1 MTFAAESW
9 LSAAPVP
16 ARATLPA
23 FERDSVLLPGIGP
36 SDLITLDNGAGIR
49 ARVLA
54 FGAALIALEVP
65 DGDGGSGPV
74 VLGFGNPTRY
84 AEEHPCFGSTI
95 GRCAGRIAHGRFT
108 LDGVEYALEQNDGE
122 HHLHGGSAG
131 FHRQPFAAEP
141 FASGGACGVV
151 LSRVSEHGESGYPGR
166 VQLRVRYRLGRDAT
180 LRIDYAAVTDRPTIL
195 NLTHHSYFNLR
206 DGGASDVL
214 DHVLWIAGDR
224 TLAIDAAGIP
234 TGRIDPV
241 HATALDFETPRP
253 IGERIDALQAHRGYN
268 HCFLLPEPAA
278 PLQPQLAAR
287 LYEPVTRRALEL
299 WTTQPALQLYTG
311 NYLDGTLTGRGGTSY
326 RPYAGVCLETQH
338 PPDAPNQP
346 EFASVRL
353 DPGHHYAHCIE
364 LHFGVRDE
372 SL

>member
-1 MTFAAESW
+1 VVFTAEPW
-9 LSAAPVP
+9 LGAVP
-16 ARATLPA
+16 GTARAGLPA
-23 FERDSVLLPGIGP
+23 FERDTVLLPGIGP
-36 SDLITLDNGAGIR
+36 SELITLDNGAGMR

-54 FGAALIALEVP
+54 FGATLIALEMP
-65 DGDGGSGPV
+65 EQSGASGPI
-74 VLGFGNPTRY
+74 VLGFGAPTRY
-84 AEEHPCFGSTI
+84 AGEHPCFGSTI
-95 GRCAGRIAHGRFT
+95 GRCAGRIAHARFT

-180 LRIDYAAVTDRPTIL
+180 LRIDYEAVTDRPTIL

-214 DHVLWIAGDR
+214 DHELWIAGEE
-224 TLAIDAAGIP
+224 TLAIDDAGIP
-234 TGRIDPV
+234 TGRIEPV
-241 HATALDFETPRP
+241 HATALDFSTPRP
-253 IGERIDALQAHRGYN
+253 IGERIDALQAHGGYN
-268 HCFLLPEPAA
+268 HCFLLPVPPA
-278 PLQPQLAAR
+278 PGQPQLAAR
-287 LYEPVTRRALEL
+287 LHDPVTQRALEL

-311 NYLDGTLTGRGGTSY
+311 NHLDGSLTGRGGTAY
-326 RPYAGVCLETQH
+326 QRYAGVCLETQH

-346 EFASVRL
+346 DFGSVRL
-353 DPGHHYAHCIE
+353 DPGARYAHSVE
-364 LHFGVRDE
+364 LRFGVRE